1 MFIPVNQ
8 MRVCEL
14 QRAEGEGVQLA
25 VGVFLEETVG
35 GDLFAQRSLL
45 RLSFS
50 FFFHLDGR
58 RLVGLATAVNG
69 NTDTVVTETE
79 DLDVGVG
86 EGDRVGREGKVHS
99 SRVTLF

>member
-8 MRVCEL
+8 MLVREL

-50 FFFHLDGR
+50 FFFHLDG
-58 RLVGLATAVNG
+58 
-69 NTDTVVTETE
+69 VTETE

-86 EGDRVGREGKVHS
+86 KGDRVGREGKVHS
-99 SRVTLF
+99 GRVTLF